1 MRLLWALGHMIT
13 IQQLEDF
20 FSDSRETYESGR
32 SSWNIDETCRWSY
45 FFVDPDLKKFGQVAD
60 HLERLGY
67 EIVGTLYP
75 GPTDENPVYYLRVDK
90 VERHTPQSL
99 HELNQQLYRVAR
111 QFGVQDYDGMDVGAV
126 RGP

>member
-1 MRLLWALGHMIT
+1 MIT

-20 FSDSRETYESGR
+20 FSDSRETYKSGS

-45 FFVDPDLKKFGQVAD
+45 FFVDADLKKFGRVSD

-67 EIVGTLYP
+67 EIVGTLDP

-99 HELNQQLYRVAR
+99 HELNQQLYSVAK
-111 QFGVQDYDGMDVGAV
+111 QFDVQDYDGMDVGAV
-126 RGP
+126 DGP